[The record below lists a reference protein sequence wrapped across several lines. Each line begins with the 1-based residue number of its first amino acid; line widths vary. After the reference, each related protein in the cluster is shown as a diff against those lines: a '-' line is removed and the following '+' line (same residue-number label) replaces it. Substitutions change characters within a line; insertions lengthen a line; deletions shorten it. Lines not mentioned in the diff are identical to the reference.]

1 VNMDRLGRLADILE
15 YKYAA
20 IRKVTPLNVIR
31 DGLINAYRLYVNK
44 ETAKEPVIQMVADA
58 GEPFSAKLLDDMHN
72 MIAHID
78 RLPAKDL
85 FHMVGQLLGDIR
97 AVKED
102 PAKTVRNFIHDAIR
116 IRKESDRN
124 YREHVKSKFEQ
135 ALFRLSSMLEKSALE
150 LQHFTQLEG
159 PLEGTVVE
167 PERKQ
172 LSKEKVFMFMK
183 TPAAQFYK
191 LDNMDVMQQILQYPE
206 TKERLTTL
214 INAID
219 RGHIPADGPEVMA
232 EARAIKSWLD
242 AKEKTNLPALEQMPE
257 KPGPA
262 TLFEEEGEGE
272 ETK

>member
-1 VNMDRLGRLADILE
+1 MDRLGRLADILE

-20 IRKVTPLNVIR
+20 IRKVTPLNVIK

-44 ETAKEPVIQMVADA
+44 DTAKEPVIQMVADA
-58 GEPFSAKLLDDMHN
+58 GEPFSTKLLDDMHN
-72 MIAHID
+72 MIAHVD
-78 RLPAKDL
+78 KLSSKDL
-85 FHMVGQLLGDIR
+85 FHMISQILGDIK

-135 ALFRLSSMLEKSALE
+135 ALFRLSSLLEKSAQE
-150 LQHFTQLEG
+150 LQHFARLEG
-159 PLEGTVVE
+159 PIEGTTVM

-172 LSKEKVFMFMK
+172 LSKEKLLMFMR

-191 LDNMDVMQQILQYPE
+191 LDDMNVMQKILQYPE
-206 TKERLTTL
+206 TKEMLTTL
-214 INAID
+214 VNAID
-219 RGHIPADGPEVMA
+219 RGHVPADGPEVMA

-242 AKEKTNLPALEQMPE
+242 AKEQTNLPALEQMPE
-257 KPGPA
+257 QPGPT

-272 ETK
+272 EKK